1 MLISHMVYTLYIQI
15 ASARIMA
22 RKPYEIEG
30 KHLNAALE
38 YLLDV
43 GMIDQ
48 MSTDEQFFVRI
59 LCMHA
64 LNTRREYCDSIT
76 KAHETAIANF

>member
-1 MLISHMVYTLYIQI
+1 MLISHMVYTLYIRI

-22 RKPYEIEG
+22 HKPYEIEG

-38 YLLDV
+38 YLLDA
-43 GMIDQ
+43 GMIEQ
-48 MSTDEQFFVRI
+48 MSMDEQFFVRI

-64 LNTRREYCDSIT
+64 LNTRRERSDMIT
-76 KAHETAIANF
+76 PQHIVSVSTY